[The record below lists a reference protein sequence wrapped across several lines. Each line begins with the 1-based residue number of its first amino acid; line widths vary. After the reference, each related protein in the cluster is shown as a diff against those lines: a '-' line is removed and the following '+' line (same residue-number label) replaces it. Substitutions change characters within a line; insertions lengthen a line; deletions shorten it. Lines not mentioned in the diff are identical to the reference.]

1 MSELKGGAPP
11 YERTAHYYETDRM
24 GIIHHSNYIRWF
36 EEARIYFLEKAGYPY
51 AKMESDGIM
60 IPVLSASCEY
70 KNAVRFDETVLINLE
85 ITEFNGFKM
94 TIRYTVSGKNDGTL
108 KAVGETRHFFVTGDM
123 KPVRVKKDY
132 PEIYRVFNDN
142 REEQCDEKN

>member
-1 MSELKGGAPP
+1 MAEIKSKIPP

-51 AKMESDGIM
+51 SKMESDGVM
-60 IPVLSASCEY
+60 IPVLSAECEY
-70 KNAVRFDETVLINLE
+70 KTAVRFDETVLINLD

-94 TIRYTVSGKNDGTL
+94 TIKYTVTGKEDGSI
-108 KAVGETRHFFVTGDM
+108 KAVGTTKHFFVTTDM
-123 KPVRVKKDY
+123 KPLRVKKTH
-132 PEIYRVFNDN
+132 PEIYSIFFDN
-142 REEQCDEKN
+142 MVKGEPEA